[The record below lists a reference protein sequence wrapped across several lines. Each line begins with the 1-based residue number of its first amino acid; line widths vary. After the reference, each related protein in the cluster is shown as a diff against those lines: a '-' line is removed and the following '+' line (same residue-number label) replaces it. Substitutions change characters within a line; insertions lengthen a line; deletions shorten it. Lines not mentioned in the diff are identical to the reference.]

1 MAQFENQNL
10 QRFGLATNEFTTST
24 ELAHHA
30 CHPHEAI
37 LQQSDNMRFSRLLVA
52 HGGVRAGFRPRVVFF
67 VIDCK
72 QRHIRFRR
80 QGSGELRPGEAS
92 TYRGNVI
99 HSTERQLSGRYDEK
113 TGHGETRPRHSCAYS
128 TSTVHFFLAS
138 IYGGR
143 LLPHSNHSLEQ
154 QKGLPQHRST
164 IVAVVI
170 VLSWSF
176 LSVASAAP
184 FQFIFEG
191 EGSGTLDSTP
201 FSGPFTIELLANTND
216 VELAFADLS
225 GRIHHVDGDATIS
238 LPVGD
243 GVFLETVGLRSD
255 EHTHGSF
262 MPSVGFMARGDF
274 LHAESEY
281 FAGYRID
288 GPLGP
293 VTTSVVWLADANP
306 SAELDIGVLQFE
318 SVSEVTFTASL
329 VPEPSTALLL
339 GLGLIGFVF
348 RLRQR
353 T

>member
-1 MAQFENQNL
+1 
-10 QRFGLATNEFTTST
+10 
-24 ELAHHA
+24 
-30 CHPHEAI
+30 
-37 LQQSDNMRFSRLLVA
+37 
-52 HGGVRAGFRPRVVFF
+52 
-67 VIDCK
+67 
-72 QRHIRFRR
+72 
-80 QGSGELRPGEAS
+80 
-92 TYRGNVI
+92 
-99 HSTERQLSGRYDEK
+99 
-113 TGHGETRPRHSCAYS
+113 
-128 TSTVHFFLAS
+128 VHFFLAS